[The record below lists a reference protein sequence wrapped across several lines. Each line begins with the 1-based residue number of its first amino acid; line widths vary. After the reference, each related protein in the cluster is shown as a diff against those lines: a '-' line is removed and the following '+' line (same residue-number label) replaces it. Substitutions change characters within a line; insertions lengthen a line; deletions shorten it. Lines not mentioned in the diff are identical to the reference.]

1 MLLSKSRVYYLFFW
15 SFVAA
20 LHYKSVFK
28 PLGEVRSHDNEEFF
42 HVYVNDA
49 AVFSKYISLKNYL
62 DAIPQGKHI
71 LVHFSE
77 ARLVDHTVMEHL
89 HHYEND
95 YISQGGKFE
104 VIGLE
109 KHKSISHY
117 PLAARKLIEFI

>member
-1 MLLSKSRVYYLFFW
+1 M
-15 SFVAA
+15 
-20 LHYKSVFK
+20 
-28 PLGEVRSHDNEEFF
+28 EVRSPDNEEFF

-49 AVFSKYISLKNYL
+49 AVFSNYISFKKYLYAIPWGKYI
-62 DAIPQGKHI
+62 
-71 LVHFSE
+71 LVDFSE

-109 KHKSISHY
+109 KHKLISHY
-117 PLAARKLIEFI
+117 PLAARKLIKFI